1 MRKWTNKNSH
11 SLLVRI
17 LIWWFIIK
25 LHIFLTYNPV
35 IFFPWYLSKEVE
47 NTSTQNMHMVI
58 YSYFIS
64 DCQNLEATKIPFST
78 RMDKLWH
85 IQVMEY
91 YSVLKSNELLSH
103 KKTKGTFSARCQVQE
118 FSWKGYKLCDSKN
131 MTFWKRQN

>member
-1 MRKWTNKNSH
+1 
-11 SLLVRI
+11 
-17 LIWWFIIK
+17 
-25 LHIFLTYNPV
+25 
-35 IFFPWYLSKEVE
+35 
-47 NTSTQNMHMVI
+47 MVI

-103 KKTKGTFSARCQVQE
+103 KKTKGTFSARCQVKE
-118 FSWKGYKLCDSKN
+118 FSWKGYKLGDSKY